1 MIISA
6 SRRTDIPTYYSDWF
20 LNRVKDGYLLVRNPM
35 NAHQVSRISLSPD
48 VVDCIVFWTKNPTPM
63 ISCLDEL
70 KDYCYYFQ
78 YTLTGYGKD
87 VESNLPDKRKVLIPS
102 FIKLSEVL
110 GLDRVIWRYDPIL
123 LTEKYTAEYHIKAFE
138 EIAKTLKG
146 YTKKVVISFVDIY
159 QKNKKNM
166 EQVKSKTVTNN
177 EWIELA
183 GNLKAL
189 ADKYDLQIA
198 TCSEEMDLSSV
209 GIEHNA
215 CIDKDLIERL
225 TGAKIKAK
233 KDKTQRPECL
243 CAESIDVGAYNTCR
257 NGCKYCYAN
266 FSYESVL
273 DNSKRYDVNSPM
285 LCDAPR
291 EDDKITDR
299 PMKSLLDRQL
309 SFDL

>member
-6 SRRTDIPTYYSDWF
+6 SRRTDIPTYYSEWF
-20 LNRVKDGYLLVRNPM
+20 LNRIKNGYLLVRNPM
-35 NAHQVSRISLSPD
+35 NAHQVSRICLSPD

-63 ISCLDEL
+63 ISRLEGL

-87 VESNLPDKRKVLIPS
+87 IENNLPDKREVLIPS
-102 FIKLSEVL
+102 FIKLSETL
-110 GLDRVIWRYDPIL
+110 GADRVIWRYDPIII
-123 LTEKYTAEYHIKAFE
+123 TENYTAEYHLKAFE
-138 EIAKTLKG
+138 EIAKALNG
-146 YTKKVVISFVDIY
+146 YTKKVIISFVDIY

-166 EQVKSKTVTNN
+166 EQVNSKIVTNA
-177 EWIELA
+177 EWMDLA
-183 GNLKAL
+183 GNLKAI
-189 ADKYDLQIA
+189 ADKYDLKIA
-198 TCSEEMDLSSV
+198 TCSEDMDLSSV

-225 TGAKIKAK
+225 TGAKIKVK

-266 FSYESVL
+266 FSYESVV

-291 EDDKITDR
+291 EGDKITDR